1 MSIFEFI
8 DMLFVT
14 HFILIVG
21 IVIVSMLLYREY
33 KADPTREIRFVSLA
47 FLFMAACGLLA
58 LLLYWILEISYYS
71 LIFQL
76 GILIFVFILMSR

>member
-21 IVIVSMLLYREY
+21 IVIVSMLLYHEY

-47 FLFMAACGLLA
+47 FLYMAVCGLLA

>member
-1 MSIFEFI
+1 
-8 DMLFVT
+8 MLFVT

-21 IVIVSMLLYREY
+21 IVIVSMLLYHEY

-47 FLFMAACGLLA
+47 FLYMAACGLLA

>member
-1 MSIFEFI
+1 MIYLWQAEVGYKVIDGVIIAFYLNAIIQGILNVMSIFEFI

-21 IVIVSMLLYREY
+21 IVIVSMLLYHEY

-47 FLFMAACGLLA
+47 FLYMAA
-58 LLLYWILEISYYS
+58 
-71 LIFQL
+71 
-76 GILIFVFILMSR
+76 

>member
-14 HFILIVG
+14 HFIWIVG
-21 IVIVSMLLYREY
+21 IVIVSMLLYHEY

-47 FLFMAACGLLA
+47 FLDMAACGLLA

>member
-1 MSIFEFI
+1 
-8 DMLFVT
+8 MLFVT

-21 IVIVSMLLYREY
+21 IVIVSMLLYHEY
-33 KADPTREIRFVSLA
+33 KAEPTQEIRFVSLA
-47 FLFMAACGLLA
+47 FLYMAACGLLA

-71 LIFQL
+71 VIFQL